1 MDVQATYRE
10 ILEVHETG
18 DQQRAIEMA
27 DRALVRFPDA
37 APIRY
42 KRALFL
48 LSLGRWTE
56 GWPDYEL
63 RTTIDMQ
70 LHLPIPRWNGCMFPG
85 QSLLIIAEQGLGDTL
100 HCARYTALVK
110 QRGGRVHLACNPLLW
125 SLLGRTSG
133 VDWIGDQI
141 TLSDFNY
148 SIPLMSLPALF
159 GTTPDHVPGR
169 VPYASASPDRLAF
182 WRNFFASRPG
192 FHVGFCATGSPKNEL
207 APKRDIP
214 IALFELLAMVP
225 NVSLYGLNP
234 QSSAPGWAIN
244 LGPQL
249 RDFHETAAVVQNLD
263 LVITCDTALAHLCG
277 AVGAPTWLCI
287 PFVPDWRWLLD
298 RDDSPWYPSLRLF
311 RQPNA
316 GNWPA
321 VFERVEAALRAVALQ
336 KK

>member
-1 MDVQATYRE
+1 VESAAAYQE
-10 ILEVHETG
+10 ILAVHEAG

-27 DRALVRFPDA
+27 DRALLRFPDA

-63 RTTIDMQ
+63 RTVIDSQ
-70 LHLPIPRWNGCMFPG
+70 LHLPIPRWNGCYFHG
-85 QSLLIIAEQGLGDTL
+85 KTLLIIAEQGLGDTL
-100 HCARYTALVK
+100 HCARYVELVK

-125 SLLGRTSG
+125 TLLSRTAG

-141 TLSDFNY
+141 KLHDFQY

-159 GTTPDHVPGR
+159 GTTPEHIPGR
-169 VPYASASPDRLAF
+169 VPYAGASADRLAH
-182 WRNFFASRPG
+182 WQSYFAGRPG
-192 FHVGFCATGSPKNEL
+192 LHIGFCATGSLKNEL

-214 IALFELLAMVP
+214 AALFERLAKVP
-225 NVSLYGLNP
+225 GVSLYGLNP
-234 QSSAPGWAIN
+234 QSPAPAWATD

-249 RDFHETAAVVQNLD
+249 RDFHETAAVVQNLS
-263 LVITCDTALAHLCG
+263 LVITCDTALAHLAG
-277 AVGAPTWLCI
+277 AVGARTWLCL
-287 PFVPDWRWLLD
+287 PFVPDWRWLLE
-298 RDDSPWYPSLRLF
+298 REDSPWYPTLRLF

-321 VFERVEAALRAVALQ
+321 VFERVEAALREIA
-336 KK
+336 